1 MKKGIISLCLL
12 CTISAF
18 AQETTKLTAGK
29 HNEYG
34 LIYSLPKTVFDI
46 EVVATQ
52 TIVKAGPYYK
62 YAEKY
67 LGVPVSITEDK
78 SSWKLDKATIN
89 SYGIVDKDQQY
100 LVQFKS
106 GSTPYMFLNKDGLLL
121 SVNTDPLPDNAIS
134 NTQGKKKTASPLENN
149 EYASVLTE
157 EMLISGSTAKMA
169 EVAAKQIYRIRESR
183 MDLSTGDSDQKPADG
198 EALKL
203 MLQQLDEQERN
214 LTALFMGTTQT
225 QTVVKHFTWIPQGE
239 TANEVV
245 FRISDISGIVGKTD
259 LSGDPIY
266 INLKITEK
274 GELPVDAKGKV
285 KEMPKGA
292 LAYNIPGKAKASLTY
307 NGKNIFYGEFQ
318 VAQFGVVFGLA
329 PNMFDNKKAPTH
341 VTFYPETGA
350 IREIG
355 QTSDK

>member
-1 MKKGIISLCLL
+1 
-12 CTISAF
+12 
-18 AQETTKLTAGK
+18 
-29 HNEYG
+29 
-34 LIYSLPKTVFDI
+34 
-46 EVVATQ
+46 
-52 TIVKAGPYYK
+52 
-62 YAEKY
+62 
-67 LGVPVSITEDK
+67 
-78 SSWKLDKATIN
+78 
-89 SYGIVDKDQQY
+89 
-100 LVQFKS
+100 
-106 GSTPYMFLNKDGLLL
+106 MFLNKDGLLL

-259 LSGDPIY
+259 LSGDPISR
-266 INLKITEK
+266 
-274 GELPVDAKGKV
+274 LPK
-285 KEMPKGA
+285 KE
-292 LAYNIPGKAKASLTY
+292 NS
-307 NGKNIFYGEFQ
+307 
-318 VAQFGVVFGLA
+318 
-329 PNMFDNKKAPTH
+329 
-341 VTFYPETGA
+341 
-350 IREIG
+350 R
-355 QTSDK
+355 

>member
-1 MKKGIISLCLL
+1 MKKGIIALCLL
-12 CTISAF
+12 CSISGV

-34 LIYSLPKTVFDI
+34 LIYSLPNTVFDI
-46 EVVATQ
+46 EVIATQ
-52 TIVKAGPYYK
+52 TITKAGPYYK

-67 LGVPVSITEDK
+67 LGVPVKITEDK
-78 SSWKLDKATIN
+78 SSWKLDKVTI
-89 SYGIVDKDQQY
+89 SSFGVPDKEQQY

-106 GSTPYMFLNKDGLLL
+106 GSTPYMFLNKEGLLL
-121 SVNTDPLPDNAIS
+121 SVNTDPLPGSAIS
-134 NTQGKKKTASPLENN
+134 NNQGKTKTSSPLENN
-149 EYASVLTE
+149 QYASVLTE

-203 MLQQLDEQERN
+203 MLQQLDEQEKN
-214 LTALFMGTTQT
+214 LTALFMGTIQT
-225 QTVVKHFTWIPQGE
+225 QTVVKHFTWMPQGE
-239 TANEVV
+239 TTNEVI

-259 LSGDPIY
+259 LSGDPVY
-266 INLKITEK
+266 MNLKITEK

-307 NGKNIFYGEFQ
+307 NGRNIFSGEFQ
-318 VAQFGVVFGLA
+318 IAQFGIVFGLA
-329 PNMFDNKKAPTH
+329 PNMFDNKKAPAH

-350 IREIG
+350 ILEIG
-355 QTSDK
+355 QTIDK

>member
-89 SYGIVDKDQQY
+89 SYGIADKDQQY

-169 EVAAKQIYRIRESR
+169 EVAAKQIYRIRES
-183 MDLSTGDSDQKPADG
+183 
-198 EALKL
+198 
-203 MLQQLDEQERN
+203 
-214 LTALFMGTTQT
+214 
-225 QTVVKHFTWIPQGE
+225 
-239 TANEVV
+239 
-245 FRISDISGIVGKTD
+245 GIVGKTD

-329 PNMFDNKKAPTH
+329 PNMFDNKKAPAH